1 MLFKKVSTAQILL
14 LTFLLLVLGCKR
26 EKTNWDA
33 DFTIPIAQTSLTPK
47 NFLGD
52 SLFNIDTSNNIVF
65 SYKGKIDGLANEI
78 ITVPDTSI
86 RFQYQ
91 NFLGNVA
98 LAPGTLLPNIS
109 YSTEFNLKSI
119 KLKKAKLSTGSIIIT
134 AKNYSRVP
142 LKITL
147 AIPNAKLNNVPLL
160 STSSI
165 AGKLNG
171 IPGLLN
177 STISLA
183 DYDLNLLNTSTNTYN
198 SLGQSIILA
207 VDDNAPIDTIF
218 FLDSVAISVKFSGL
232 TPEYVT
238 GYFGKLEQTFVNGP
252 TLFDFKKVL
261 NAEQIQLEK
270 ANLDLKFN
278 NFIGVDL
285 RADLSNFSGKNTD
298 NGSIKSLKLNNN
310 SPIRLNLIR
319 ASSISSIYEPITPSE
334 TNYSFNNNNSNI
346 VEFLNNIP
354 NELNLNGKFTL
365 NPLDLNINNYNDF
378 YKRNKL
384 IETNYE
390 IKVPG
395 KFSFKNLKLQVDGV
409 LEIENKDDLDGFKDG
424 KLILYSTN
432 NFPYQIQLQG
442 YFLNEQNQIV
452 DSLFGNKANIDAA
465 IDNNLNATLSPAKNR
480 NDYLLNENQ
489 KFLLKHY
496 KNIRWIA
503 VINTNENKLFE
514 IKNNYTLDLKLV
526 AEAVVNLK
534 YD

>member
-14 LTFLLLVLGCKR
+14 LTFLILALGCKR
-26 EKTNWDA
+26 KKTNWDA

-52 SLFNIDTSNNIVF
+52 TLFNTDTANNIIF
-65 SYKGKIDGLANEI
+65 SYKGKIDNLANEI
-78 ITVPDTSI
+78 ITIPDTSI

-98 LAPGTLLPNIS
+98 LPPGTLLPTIS
-109 YSTEFNLKSI
+109 YSTDFNLQAV
-119 KLKKAKLSTGSIIIT
+119 KLKKAKLSTGNIIVT

-147 AIPNAKLNNVPLL
+147 SIPNAKLNNVPLL
-160 STSSI
+160 SSSSI
-165 AGKLNG
+165 AGKSNG
-171 IPGLLN
+171 QPGILN

-183 DYDLNLLNTSTNTYN
+183 DYDLNLFNTSTNTYN
-198 SLGQSIILA
+198 SLGQSISLA

-218 FLDSVAISVKFSGL
+218 FLDSVAISVQFSDL
-232 TPEYVT
+232 SPNYVT

-252 TLFDFKKVL
+252 TVFDFKKVL

-270 ANLDLKFN
+270 ANLDLKFK

-285 RADLSNFSGKNTD
+285 RADLSNLSGKNTD
-298 NGSIKSLKLNNN
+298 NGTIKSLKLNNN

-319 ASSISSIYEPITPSE
+319 ATSTSPIYEPITPSE

-365 NPLDLNINNYNDF
+365 NPLGININNFSDF

-384 IETNYE
+384 IETDYE
-390 IKVPG
+390 ITVPG

-409 LEIENKDDLDGFKDG
+409 LEIKNKDDLDNFKEG

-442 YFLNEQNQIV
+442 YFLNDQNQIV
-452 DSLFGNKANIDAA
+452 DSLFGIKANIDAA
-465 IDNNLNATLSPAKNR
+465 IDNNLNNSLIPAKNK

-496 KNIRWIA
+496 KNIRWAAI
-503 VINTNENKLFE
+503 VNTKDNKLFE

-526 AEAVVNLK
+526 AEAIVNLK